1 MLRDRRDESAVI
13 GRLLEDARVGRS
25 GALLVRGEAGIG
37 KTALLENVIASAS
50 GLTLLRA
57 AGVESERELAF
68 GALHQLC
75 GPVLDRL
82 DRLPGP
88 QRDALATTFGLSAGA
103 VPDRLLVSLATL
115 SLLSEVAEDRPLLG
129 LIDDAQWLDRAS
141 AQALVFVARR
151 LLAESV
157 VMLFVAR
164 EPSDAFTGVPELV
177 VQGLQ
182 DADARALLA
191 SAIPGRLDERVADQL
206 LSETRGNPLALLEL
220 PRELSPAQLAGGFGL
235 PGAVSVPGRIE
246 ERFAQ
251 RFRALPEDAQ
261 RLLVV
266 AGADPTGDPALVWRA
281 AERLSLTSV
290 ALEAVEAA
298 GLLEIGARVRFRHP
312 LARSAVYRAAPPE
325 ERRRAHR
332 ALAGATD
339 AEVDPDRR
347 AWHLAEATA
356 APDERVAAD
365 LARAANRAQARGG
378 LAAAAA
384 FLERATTL
392 TVEPRR
398 RAERALAAA
407 QAKYEAGA
415 LDDALTLLAEVSAHN
430 DLQSAHVDLLRA
442 QIAFA
447 ARRGSDAPPLLLK
460 AARALE
466 AVDAELARATYLEA
480 FVAARFAG
488 RLARGTGVLEVSELA
503 LAGPPCPPQP
513 RPHDLLLEGL
523 ATVATEGYA
532 MGASM
537 LKQALRAFRRET
549 VLRPQDARWL
559 GLACWAAADLW
570 DEETWRLLATRELER
585 ARETGALTAV
595 PLALSQL
602 SYIHITSGEL
612 ATAASLLDEI
622 RAAADA
628 TGTPAQPYIALQIA
642 ALRGREAEF
651 LELVDTTVKEAVPR
665 GEGFAVFVTEHISA
679 LLYNGLGRYDA
690 ATTALRRH
698 AVDPFYTDG
707 SVGTMVELI
716 EAAVRSGKPRLAER
730 ALGRLAEATQASGTD
745 WALGLE
751 ARSRALVSDGEAAD
765 ELYREAI
772 ERLGR
777 THQRVQLS
785 RAHLVYGEWLR
796 RERRRADAREQLRIA
811 FSQFTDMG
819 TEAFAGRA
827 ERELSASGEH
837 VRRHSVETRDDLT
850 VQEAQVARLAGD
862 GLSNAEI
869 GARLFISRHTVAY
882 HLRKVFT
889 KLNVSSRNQLAG
901 AIGERVEAEPV

>member
-13 GRLLEDARVGRS
+13 GRLLEDARAGRS

-57 AGVESERELAF
+57 VGVESERELAF

-129 LIDDAQWLDRAS
+129 VIDDAQWLDRAS

-164 EPSDAFTGVPELV
+164 DPSDEFTGVPELV
-177 VQGLQ
+177 VEGLQ

-281 AERLSLTSV
+281 AERLSITSV

-365 LARAANRAQARGG
+365 LARAADRAQARGG

-392 TVEPRR
+392 TLDPRR

-415 LDDALTLLAEVSAHN
+415 LDDAVTLLAEVSARS
-430 DLQSAHVDLLRA
+430 DVQSAHVDLLRA

-447 ARRGSDAPPLLLK
+447 ERRGSDAPPLLLK

-480 FVAARFAG
+480 FSAARFAG
-488 RLARGTGVLEVSELA
+488 RLARGTGVMEVSQLA
-503 LAGPPCPPQP
+503 LAGPPCPPRP
-513 RPHDLLLEGL
+513 RPPDLLLEGL
-523 ATVATEGYA
+523 TTMVAEGYTT
-532 MGASM
+532 GAPM
-537 LKQALRAFRRET
+537 LKQALRAFRREH
-549 VLRPQDARWL
+549 RP
-559 GLACWAAADLW
+559 AAAG
-570 DEETWRLLATRELER
+570 RPLAR
-585 ARETGALTAV
+585 ARVLGSSGSLGRGDLEAARHAGARACPRNRSTDRDA
-595 PLALSQL
+595 PRPEQL

-612 ATAASLLDEI
+612 ARAASLLDEI

-628 TGTPAQPYIALQIA
+628 TGTPAQPYIALLIA

-651 LELVDTTVKEAVPR
+651 LELVDTTVKEAVR
-665 GEGFAVFVTEHISA
+665 GERGSRCSSPNTSA
-679 LLYNGLGRYDA
+679 RSSTTDSA
-690 ATTALRRH
+690 ATTRPRPRFAARRSTLPTGM
-698 AVDPFYTDG
+698 A
-707 SVGTMVELI
+707 
-716 EAAVRSGKPRLAER
+716 RSG
-730 ALGRLAEATQASGTD
+730 
-745 WALGLE
+745 
-751 ARSRALVSDGEAAD
+751 
-765 ELYREAI
+765 
-772 ERLGR
+772 
-777 THQRVQLS
+777 
-785 RAHLVYGEWLR
+785 
-796 RERRRADAREQLRIA
+796 
-811 FSQFTDMG
+811 
-819 TEAFAGRA
+819 
-827 ERELSASGEH
+827 
-837 VRRHSVETRDDLT
+837 
-850 VQEAQVARLAGD
+850 
-862 GLSNAEI
+862 
-869 GARLFISRHTVAY
+869 
-882 HLRKVFT
+882 
-889 KLNVSSRNQLAG
+889 
-901 AIGERVEAEPV
+901 

>member
-1 MLRDRRDESAVI
+1 MI
-13 GRLLEDARVGRS
+13 
-25 GALLVRGEAGIG
+25 
-37 KTALLENVIASAS
+37 
-50 GLTLLRA
+50 
-57 AGVESERELAF
+57 
-68 GALHQLC
+68 
-75 GPVLDRL
+75 
-82 DRLPGP
+82 
-88 QRDALATTFGLSAGA
+88 
-103 VPDRLLVSLATL
+103 
-115 SLLSEVAEDRPLLG
+115 
-129 LIDDAQWLDRAS
+129 
-141 AQALVFVARR
+141 
-151 LLAESV
+151 
-157 VMLFVAR
+157 LFVAR
-164 EPSDAFTGVPELV
+164 EPSDEFTGVPELV
-177 VQGLQ
+177 VEGLQ
-182 DADARALLA
+182 GADARAVLA
-191 SAIPGRLDERVADQL
+191 SAIPGRLDERVAEQL

-246 ERFAQ
+246 ERFTQ
-251 RFRALPEDAQ
+251 RFRALPQDAR

-266 AGADPTGDPALVWRA
+266 AAADPTGDPALVWRA
-281 AERLSLTSV
+281 AERLSITSV
-290 ALEAVEAA
+290 ALEGVEAA
-298 GLLEIGARVRFRHP
+298 GLVEIGARVRFRHP
-312 LARSAVYRAAPPE
+312 LARSAVYQAAPAE

-365 LARAANRAQARGG
+365 LARAAGRAQARGG
-378 LAAAAA
+378 FAAAAA

-392 TVEPRR
+392 TLEPRR

-415 LDDALTLLAEVSAHN
+415 LDDALTLLAEVSAHS
-430 DLQSAHVDLLRA
+430 DRQSAHVDLLRA
-442 QIAFA
+442 EIAFA

-488 RLARGTGVLEVSELA
+488 RLGRGTGVVEVSELA
-503 LAGPPCPPQP
+503 LAGPPRPPQP
-513 RPHDLLLEGL
+513 RPPDLLLEGL
-523 ATVATEGYA
+523 ATLATEGYA
-532 MGASM
+532 TGAPL
-537 LKQALRAFRRET
+537 LKQALRAFRSEN

-559 GLACWAAADLW
+559 ALACWAAADLW
-570 DEETWRLLATRELER
+570 DEETWRLLTRRELER
-585 ARETGALTAV
+585 ARETGALTAM

-602 SYIHITSGEL
+602 SYIHISSGEL
-612 ATAASLLDEI
+612 ATAAALLDEI

-651 LELVDTTVKEAVPR
+651 LELSDTAVNEAVPR
-665 GEGFAVFVTEHISA
+665 GEGFAVFVTEHVSA
-679 LLYNGLGRYDA
+679 VLYNGLGRYDA
-690 ATTALRRH
+690 ATTALRAH

-716 EAAVRSGKPRLAER
+716 EAAVRSGEPRLAER
-730 ALGRLAEATQASGTD
+730 ALSRLAEATQASGTD

-751 ARSRALVSDGEAAD
+751 SRSRALLSEGEAAD

-777 THQRVQLS
+777 TRQRLQLA

-811 FSQFTDMG
+811 LQQFTAMG
-819 TEAFAGRA
+819 TDAFAGRA
-827 ERELSASGEH
+827 ERALSATGEH
-837 VRRHSVETRDDLT
+837 VRKRSVETRDELT
-850 VQEAQVARLAGD
+850 AQEARVARLAGD

-869 GARLFISRHTVAY
+869 GVRLFISRHTVAY
-882 HLRKVFT
+882 HLRKVFA
-889 KLNVSSRNQLAG
+889 KLDVSSRNQLAG
-901 AIGERVEAEPV
+901 VMGERVEAEPLAG